1 MINLCFIKTNQILSK
16 MKRLL
21 LTLLLACA
29 AQVAL
34 AQDVITYRTDQT
46 FDDVVFGLENAILD
60 QGLIV
65 DQVSHV
71 GEMLARTG
79 QDVGS
84 DTKIFEAANVYLF
97 CSAVLSRKMMEADPL
112 NIGFCPYG
120 VFVAEGSEGVRIGF
134 RAMPAGAM
142 QEVHALLDEIAREAA
157 EIE

>member
-1 MINLCFIKTNQILSK
+1 
-16 MKRLL
+16 MKKPFA
-21 LTLLLACA
+21 TLLAVFVSSA
-29 AQVAL
+29 AL
-34 AQDVITYRTDQT
+34 ADPIVSYPYEGS
-46 FDDVVFGLENAILD
+46 FDDATFNVESAIIDRGLVID
-60 QGLIV
+60 YT
-65 DQVSHV
+65 SHV

-142 QEVHALLDEIAREAA
+142 QEVQALLDEIAREAA